1 MLLCCLGYP
10 QMPEL
15 QWAIGASQVIGTT
28 GEGQP
33 TGFSF
38 SATALHNSRDLTWA
52 WGSQGIKKWQRWC
65 NVIQMNREVGFMV
78 YSQQRRRG
86 LWYTAEQR
94 RVWLLYRK
102 ISVREQ
108 CSRHNHP
115 EKCSRGHFC
124 PHYQHPHRNLERFC
138 HYWAL
143 LEG

>member
-28 GEGQP
+28 GGGQT

-38 SATALHNSRDLTWA
+38 SDTALHNSRDLTWA

-78 YSQQRRRG
+78 YSQQRRQG
-86 LWYTAEQR
+86 LWYTIEQGGGVYGTQLNR
-94 RVWLLYRK
+94 GESGSSFIGKSLWGS
-102 ISVREQ
+102 SVRVIIT
-108 CSRHNHP
+108 R
-115 EKCSRGHFC
+115 
-124 PHYQHPHRNLERFC
+124 RNVPVDISA
-138 HYWAL
+138 HTINIHT
-143 LEG
+143 GT